1 MKYTYKH
8 IEKDKVTIITTI
20 VDEDNN
26 VETTQ
31 EEVLIKE
38 WEEQELD
45 KYY

>member
-1 MKYTYKH
+1 MTNTYKH
-8 IEKDKVTIITTI
+8 IEKDKVTIITTT
-20 VDEDNN
+20 VDDDNN
-26 VETTQ
+26 VETTR